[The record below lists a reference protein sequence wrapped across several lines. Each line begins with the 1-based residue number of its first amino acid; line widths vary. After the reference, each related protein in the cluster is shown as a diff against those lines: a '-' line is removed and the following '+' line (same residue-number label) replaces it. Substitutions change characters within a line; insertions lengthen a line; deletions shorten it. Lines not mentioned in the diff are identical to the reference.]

1 MVMPMFVLK
10 LVFLS
15 NYFVAAC
22 MMLMYSFT
30 LFCSNANWIKVH
42 VWSRIETRLVIC
54 GLVTLGLQSDSVS
67 MMETYL
73 LLFSVLCSI
82 NREFCLDSSLKIRAC
97 CFCLCCS
104 PQTTFIARTNYN
116 VSLLCVFFF
125 VHASVLLFQFF
136 ILIILPFSYVSYV
149 HIPRSLV
156 FP

>member
-1 MVMPMFVLK
+1 MVMLMFLLT

-15 NYFVAAC
+15 NYLVAAC

-42 VWSRIETRLVIC
+42 FLSRIKTRSVIC

-67 MMETYL
+67 LIETYL
-73 LLFSVLCSI
+73 LFFQFSAALRESFVWVLHSKYVLVVSV
-82 NREFCLDSSLKIRAC
+82 FG
-97 CFCLCCS
+97 
-104 PQTTFIARTNYN
+104 RTNYN

-125 VHASVLLFQFF
+125 VRASVLLFHFF
-136 ILIILPFSYVSYV
+136 ILMVLPVSYVSHV
-149 HIPRSLV
+149 DLLRLLV